1 MEDLSK
7 PESPP
12 TTPEEEEQ
20 LSLEEQIHAATERV
34 EAAIARGHAQFPR
47 RAHVNLQAMNLDWLA
62 RPWPIYSLD
71 EVAMESMDEA
81 STSGSDASDASASNT
96 ILGSDAPDMD
106 VPPLYII
113 HAIHDAI
120 EAELLTEEVML
131 DVSSEDDL

>member
-1 MEDLSK
+1 MGDLSK

-34 EAAIARGHAQFPR
+34 EAAIAQFPR

-62 RPWPIYSLD
+62 RPWPVYSLD
-71 EVAMESMDEA
+71 EDAMATSMDEA
-81 STSGSDASDASASNT
+81 STSGSDDSDASASNT

>member
-1 MEDLSK
+1 MDLSK

-20 LSLEEQIHAATERV
+20 LSLEEHIHAATERV
-34 EAAIARGHAQFPR
+34 EAAIARGHAHIPR

-62 RPWPIYSLD
+62 RPWPVYSLD
-71 EVAMESMDEA
+71 EDAMATSMDEA
-81 STSGSDASDASASNT
+81 STSGSDDSDASASNT